1 MECPKEGDLPFAKD
15 IPFPKRIDCPKKRQM
30 SKHSVFSLSLKIS
43 WRFRLEKRQVKC
55 LRQYVP
61 MKIPIWDSRLF
72 SLFFSLKSGHP
83 LVVLTVRQKSS
94 FYHFKTVVRPPEV
107 ALQPTF
113 WLGRESRHAR
123 CASLFSRIKPCKVV
137 LLKDPLFF

>member
-1 MECPKEGDLPFAKD
+1 VA
-15 IPFPKRIDCPKKRQM
+15 
-30 SKHSVFSLSLKIS
+30 LSLGEEAS
-43 WRFRLEKRQVKC
+43 QVFASIC
-55 LRQYVP
+55 ANEDTDLGFTIVL
-61 MKIPIWDSRLF
+61 PI
-72 SLFFSLKSGHP
+72 FSLKSGHP